1 MSFSEAPNKTIQGAL
16 IQLYPGNGLVG
27 IANAVPNIVQFDINP
42 NTLTRSYSPWKPET
56 QTSAP
61 APGAA
66 VQPITV
72 PEKFT
77 GFKIE
82 LDPYAAKSSLIP
94 IYFAT
99 VEARI
104 SALRKMI
111 RPSQGLV
118 GDLVQSVADLVGAE
132 TDYTPPEIAPVI
144 LWLGNRIVLPVQ
156 IEKFD
161 VVEHQHD
168 QLYYPVRAS
177 VTLEMTVMTPDK
189 FRCTDSPV
197 AQIAI
202 ATYEYTKSLE
212 DLSAIASA
220 ADLSPLWR
228 LVVPV

>member
-1 MSFSEAPNKTIQGAL
+1 MSFSDEPNKTIQGAL
-16 IQLYPGNGLVG
+16 VQLYPGNGLIG
-27 IANAVPNIVQFDINP
+27 IANAIPNIVQFDINP
-42 NTLTRSYSPWKPET
+42 NTLTRNYTTWKPET
-56 QTSAP
+56 QTGAP
-61 APGAA
+61 SPGAN

-72 PEKFT
+72 PESFK

-82 LDPYAAKSSLIP
+82 LDPYAAKTSLIP
-94 IYFAT
+94 IHFAT

-111 RPSQGLV
+111 RPSEGLI

-132 TDYTPPEIAPVI
+132 TDYNPPEIAPII

-156 IEKFD
+156 IDKFD

-177 VTLEMTVMTPDK
+177 VTLDMTVITPDK
-189 FRCTDSPV
+189 FRCTDSPL

-212 DLSAIASA
+212 NLSAIASA